1 MDDTTAASVADA
13 RVDELW
19 ATLDM
24 RKQGQLDLAGL
35 KKGLR
40 KLDHRTICVSR
51 QTRRCADRTVALKNA
66 DQLLNEVMKAVDTDA
81 DGRITYKGGWAPAY
95 VCMAMGRC

>member
-1 MDDTTAASVADA
+1 MDDTTTASAADA

-40 KLDHRTICVSR
+40 KLDHRTTCVSR
-51 QTRRCADRTVALKNA
+51 ARPGVVLT
-66 DQLLNEVMKAVDTDA
+66 
-81 DGRITYKGGWAPAY
+81 GP
-95 VCMAMGRC
+95 

>member
-1 MDDTTAASVADA
+1 MANMDDTKTASVADA
-13 RVDELW
+13 KADELW

-40 KLDHRTICVSR
+40 KLDHRTGHYH
-51 QTRRCADRTVALKNA
+51 TRRELC
-66 DQLLNEVMKAVDTDA
+66 
-81 DGRITYKGGWAPAY
+81 
-95 VCMAMGRC
+95 

>member
-1 MDDTTAASVADA
+1 MDDTTTASAADA

-40 KLDHRTICVSR
+40 KLDHRTLCGCG
-51 QTRRCADRTVALKNA
+51 QTGRCADRTAALKNA

-81 DGRITYKGGWAPAY
+81 DGRITYKGGWPRAH
-95 VCMAMGRC
+95 MAMGRC

>member
-1 MDDTTAASVADA
+1 MDDTKSASVADA
-13 RVDELW
+13 KADELW

-40 KLDHRTICVSR
+40 KLDHRTRCFIPQAGDLLTGVSSS
-51 QTRRCADRTVALKNA
+51 QERRRTARRGH
-66 DQLLNEVMKAVDTDA
+66 ES
-81 DGRITYKGGWAPAY
+81 R
-95 VCMAMGRC
+95 RR

>member
-1 MDDTTAASVADA
+1 MDDTKPASAADA

-24 RKQGQLDLAGL
+24 RKQGHLDLAGL

-40 KLDHRTICVSR
+40 KLDHR
-51 QTRRCADRTVALKNA
+51 RTLSSS
-66 DQLLNEVMKAVDTDA
+66 DQEL
-81 DGRITYKGGWAPAY
+81 R
-95 VCMAMGRC
+95 

>member
-1 MDDTTAASVADA
+1 MDDTTTASAADA

-40 KLDHRTICVSR
+40 KLDHRKRCY
-51 QTRRCADRTVALKNA
+51 TRTWELGLC
-66 DQLLNEVMKAVDTDA
+66 
-81 DGRITYKGGWAPAY
+81 
-95 VCMAMGRC
+95 

>member
-1 MDDTTAASVADA
+1 MDDTTTASAADA

-40 KLDHRTICVSR
+40 KLDHRTLCGSR
-51 QTRRCADRTVALKNA
+51 QTGRCADRTAALKNA

-81 DGRITYKGGWAPAY
+81 DGRITYKGGWPRAH
-95 VCMAMGRC
+95 MAMGRC